1 MNCAAADAFACDQA
15 RFNSSDILQ
24 KTMKTMDRTA
34 RLAMLPDHEIFC
46 VDLTEG
52 EYKKC
57 SFFWFVAKSGADNIC
72 SALPAKD
79 GSNKLKFYYIDLVKA
94 IIRSAED
101 PTLAGKLYHTFEMQ
115 VDQEGNRV
123 FEKANSGFVF
133 ESFYLLDD
141 ESAPLIGIVASDAS
155 HQGNTTQHP
164 LYRKVTMMM
173 CGMKLNT

>member
-1 MNCAAADAFACDQA
+1 MNCAAADVFACDQV

-24 KTMKTMDRTA
+24 KTTMDRTA
-34 RLAMLPDHEIFC
+34 RLAMLPDHEIFY
-46 VDLTEG
+46 VDSDLTEG

-57 SFFWFVAKSGADNIC
+57 FFFWFAANSGADYIC

-79 GSNKLKFYYIDLVKA
+79 GSNKLKFYYIDLLKA

-115 VDQEGNRV
+115 LDQEGNRV
-123 FEKANSGFVF
+123 FEKANSGLVF

-141 ESAPLIGIVASDAS
+141 KSAPLIGIVASDAS
-155 HQGNTTQHP
+155 HQGNMTQHP
-164 LYRKVTMMM
+164 LYRKF
-173 CGMKLNT
+173 

>member
-57 SFFWFVAKSGADNIC
+57 SFFWFAANSGADYIS
-72 SALPAKD
+72 SAVPAKD

-123 FEKANSGFVF
+123 FEKANSGLVF

-141 ESAPLIGIVASDAS
+141 ESAPLIAIVASDAS
-155 HQGNTTQHP
+155 HQGNTAQHP
-164 LYRKVTMMM
+164 LYRKF
-173 CGMKLNT
+173 

>member
-1 MNCAAADAFACDQA
+1 
-15 RFNSSDILQ
+15 
-24 KTMKTMDRTA
+24 MDRTA

-57 SFFWFVAKSGADNIC
+57 SFFWFAANSGADYIC

-123 FEKANSGFVF
+123 FEKANSGLVF

-141 ESAPLIGIVASDAS
+141 ESAPLIAIVASDAS
-155 HQGNTTQHP
+155 HQGNTAQHP
-164 LYRKVTMMM
+164 LYRKF
-173 CGMKLNT
+173 